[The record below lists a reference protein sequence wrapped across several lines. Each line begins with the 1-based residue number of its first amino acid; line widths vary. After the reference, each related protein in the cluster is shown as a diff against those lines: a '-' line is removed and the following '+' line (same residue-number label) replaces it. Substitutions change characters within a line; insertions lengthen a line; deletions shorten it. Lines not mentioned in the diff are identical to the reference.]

1 MTHDPELVRLVAD
14 LLEDLDGNDLEVVA
28 RAVLDAIT
36 EAETPGGECP
46 EPR

>member
-36 EAETPGGECP
+36 EAIRGGGP
-46 EPR
+46 K